1 MASIGKQLQEARE
14 ALRLT
19 IQDVSHQTRVQPNFL
34 RGMEADDWSSFPSVA
49 YARSF
54 LRTYSSFLELD
65 LSSAFAE
72 LDEATASSLGDR
84 ALVREI
90 KNTLKRDRRLQLEAG
105 GKTYRARLGK
115 KKSSPLMLNFAVFVL
130 VMALVAF
137 YLMGYRNQ
145 TYLQT
150 AVGLPPIV
158 EPKPAGKAPAPAP
171 VGEAAMAATIA
182 TNTISPPF
190 IPLKAEP
197 ALVARPLEEAI
208 VKPPFEVQLTDTLL
222 GEVDQNT
229 PVSGPVPL
237 ERRDQIEVFLG
248 QEALAPSAAELSMPA
263 PAALPKEEE
272 TWLLPVGSGLV
283 PPKAKVSAGSDP
295 APEAVEQPSP
305 SDTVRTVPVAA
316 LR

>member
-14 ALRLT
+14 ALGLS

-115 KKSSPLMLNFAVFVL
+115 KKRSPLMLNFAVFVL

-145 TYLQT
+145 TFLQT

-158 EPKPAGKAPAPAP
+158 EPKPAGKAPAPVLPEGSAN
-171 VGEAAMAATIA
+171 IA
-182 TNTISPPF
+182 TSTTSPPF
-190 IPLKAEP
+190 TPLKAGP
-197 ALVARPLEEAI
+197 VLVARPVDEAI

-222 GEVDQNT
+222 GEVDQST

-237 ERRDQIEVFLG
+237 ERRDQIDTFLG
-248 QEALAPSAAELSMPA
+248 QEALAPAAADLGMPA

-272 TWLLPVGSGLV
+272 SWLLPVGSGLV

-295 APEAVEQPSP
+295 APEAVEQPSS
-305 SDTVRTVPVAA
+305 SDTVRAVPVAA